1 MTSHNENMP
10 LPSIDE
16 PFLGR
21 NRELR
26 VLEDAW
32 KKPEGAFWPVYG
44 RRRVGKSEL
53 IRHFIRSK
61 RGIYYVGK
69 QAPPDLQLRE
79 FMRDAAECLGEPLL
93 AEVHVDG
100 WARAFRLIEERWKG
114 PEKLILALDEFQ
126 WMCEASPE
134 LPSVIQEAWDRRWK
148 KGGIMVIL
156 CGSYLGFMEREVLGK
171 KSPLFGRRTG
181 QILLRPFDHLEA
193 AQFHPGLSLQEQ
205 ARTYFICGGLP
216 FYLKCFSAARSVEQN
231 IAENFLSETGLLRRE
246 ADFLLR
252 EELRELANYH
262 SILMALAEGQNTNS
276 GIATAS
282 GIDDR
287 ALHFYLTT
295 LMELGYVRKKHPLTG
310 AAAKIRF
317 GRYVLDD
324 PLLRFWFRFV
334 FPQTSLIARLGPSA
348 AMERLVKPG
357 LEAYF
362 GQCFELLCRDALP
375 MIYAREGVIAAFEVG
390 EYWDKDRQID
400 VVGLRKDGMTDLGEC
415 KWTAVKTPGP
425 LRAELEPRAAAY
437 PNTRRATI
445 HTRYF
450 TKFKINH
457 RTPPSKTEHWHDLA
471 DLYTE

>member
-1 MTSHNENMP
+1 MP

-21 NRELR
+21 SRELR

-53 IRHFIRSK
+53 IRHFISGK

-93 AEVHVDG
+93 AEVQVDG
-100 WARAFRLIEERWKG
+100 WARAFKLIEERWKG

-216 FYLKCFSAARSVEQN
+216 FYLKCFSTARSVEQN
-231 IAENFLSETGLLRRE
+231 IADNFLAETGLLRRE

-276 GIATAS
+276 GIAAAS
-282 GIDDR
+282 GIGDR

-310 AAAKIRF
+310 AAAKIRL

-334 FPQTSLIARLGPSA
+334 FPQTSLIARLGPA
-348 AMERLVKPG
+348 VAMERLVKPG
-357 LEAYF
+357 LDAYF
-362 GQCFELLCRDALP
+362 GQCFELLCREALP
-375 MIYAREGVIAAFEVG
+375 MIYAREGVSTAFEVG
-390 EYWDKDRQID
+390 EYWDKDMQID
-400 VVGLRKDGMTDLGEC
+400 IVGLRKDGMTDLGEC
-415 KWTAVKTPGP
+415 KWTAAKSPGP
-425 LRAELEPRAAAY
+425 LREELEPRLAAY
-437 PNTRRATI
+437 PNSRRATI

-450 TKFKINH
+450 TKLKITH
-457 RTPPSKTEHWHDLA
+457 RTSPPKTEHWHDLA
-471 DLYTE
+471 DVYSG